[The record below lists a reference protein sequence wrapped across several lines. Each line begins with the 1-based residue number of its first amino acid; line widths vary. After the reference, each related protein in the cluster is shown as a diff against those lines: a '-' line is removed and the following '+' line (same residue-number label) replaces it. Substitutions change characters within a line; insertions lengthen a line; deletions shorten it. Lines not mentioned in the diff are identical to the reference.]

1 MEKSQTFKGEE
12 DELNIELHG
21 SRGNDDPSIDDNFM
35 VCIYQSVYTDI
46 EKFAVTNTSKELGG
60 FLLGTAA
67 TAEEN
72 KKFIIVEGFIPA
84 KYTDALKGSVTF
96 THQTWE
102 DMHIQRERQFPK
114 LKIVGWFHTHPG
126 FGIFLSS
133 YDLFIH
139 QNFFDLSWQVAYVVD
154 PVNNRRGF
162 FHWKDGKIEPCQFMI
177 LENAPDTKVTPIL
190 PDQMPK
196 QVRVNKKLAFIII
209 AVMLAATTIGLWSY
223 DKMNNFQTDGNFS
236 ITTPGPNIADA
247 VGKEKADYEIQY
259 TVRRNDTLSG
269 ISYSFFQTPERA
281 EDIAQYNKISN
292 KDIIFPG
299 QVLKVKIDKIM
310 GF

>member
-35 VCIYQSVYTDI
+35 VCIYQSVYTEI

-60 FLLGTAA
+60 FLLGTSA
-67 TAEEN
+67 TTEEN
-72 KKFIIVEGFIPA
+72 KNFVMVEGFISA
-84 KYTDALKGSVTF
+84 KYTDALKASVTF

-102 DMHIQRERQFPK
+102 DMHFQREQHFPK

-162 FHWKDGKIEPCQFMI
+162 FHWQDGKIHPCQFMI
-177 LENAPDTKVTPIL
+177 LENPTDNKVTPIL
-190 PDQMPK
+190 SDQMPK
-196 QVRVNKKLAFIII
+196 KSPVNKKLAFIVI
-209 AVMLAATTIGLWSY
+209 AGMLAATTIGLWSY
-223 DKMNNFQTDGNFS
+223 NQMNNFQPDGNFP
-236 ITTPGPNIADA
+236 TRGPNIADA
-247 VGKEKADYEIQY
+247 VSKENADYEIQY

-299 QVLKVKIDKIM
+299 QVLKVKIDKNL